1 MNMKTRLTFLMI
13 GLLGMAGLR
22 AQTIPEG
29 ISHLYAGRVKTARQ
43 TFEKIVAANPNNLE
57 AVYWLG
63 QAAIEMNDIAAAD
76 QLYSKTLNANGNAPL
91 ILAGKGEVNLIQGK
105 KDEARQMF

>member
-1 MNMKTRLTFLMI
+1 MNMKTTITTLFAA
-13 GLLGMAGLR
+13 LLGIAGLK
-22 AQTIPEG
+22 AQTIQEG
-29 ISHLYAGRVKTARQ
+29 VSNLYADRLKTAKQ

-63 QAAIEMNDIAAAD
+63 QAELEMNDVASAD

-91 ILAGKGEVNLIQGK
+91 VLAGQGNVELYKGN
-105 KDEARQMF
+105 KDKP